1 MGLVRAPAWL
11 GRRPRPAVKVLELEP
26 TGALIQNQG
35 TKACRCGITATAG
48 DREVECSPAI
58 VDLLPNRPP
67 TRIRIHDSAPRS
79 GGELTLRINDGK
91 RTTTA
96 SVSRPPV
103 RG

>member
-1 MGLVRAPAWL
+1 
-11 GRRPRPAVKVLELEP
+11 VKILELES

-35 TKACRCGITATAG
+35 TKPCRCGITATVG
-48 DREVECSPAI
+48 DRAVECSPAI
-58 VDLLPNRPP
+58 VDLLPNQPP
-67 TRIRIHDSAPRS
+67 TRIRIHIPEPQL

-91 RTTTA
+91 RITTA